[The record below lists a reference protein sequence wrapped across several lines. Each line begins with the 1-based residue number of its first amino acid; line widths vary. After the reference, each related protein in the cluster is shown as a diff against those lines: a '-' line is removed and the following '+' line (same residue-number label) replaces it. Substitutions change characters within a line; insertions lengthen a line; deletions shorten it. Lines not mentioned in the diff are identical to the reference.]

1 MENNSLT
8 EIIKSRRQAGEGV
21 LGSIGG
27 ATKEK
32 LKEKLDWR
40 RALPQGGLLTALFP
54 KLKAYEAKK
63 AASPTERI
71 LNNINKDFSLFAKNS
86 KKLKSI
92 ANNLSVMKIEVNKLA
107 KTQNVKPVLTIDRG
121 DDSLSKETG
130 TSPTKLQTDKEGFN
144 LFLLLAAVA
153 AVGTAVTLGYDKL
166 KQEFDDIVTKALKP
180 LTNFGSDLFKEF
192 ENMFDW
198 TKVKFSEIKNLG
210 GDVIDFFK
218 DNFAKLFSMDTL
230 TKIKEIANRVIARF
244 LGGETSDTRT
254 EMYDPEKER
263 TAGEAEGQQY
273 VRDVAA
279 AQRGPAQTDPNYR
292 SPRTPTRMTE
302 MPSGTSTNLGD
313 IIASGE
319 SGAAGYNAYNKG
331 TIGNKIIGSDKPIN
345 FSEMTIEEYFKR
357 AELRPDDPNKLFA
370 VGRYQIIPSTMRGIV
385 NALRVDPKT
394 TYLTPEVQESFFKY
408 LLSTAGTGKL
418 NAYLK
423 GKSDDLDA
431 AILDLSRVWAA
442 VGVPYDNPDGKRIK
456 RGQSYYSGVG
466 GNAASISPDVVGQAL
481 ISQRQSEL
489 TPSTPTPSSPVLSS
503 IPSSPTAS
511 STSTPAAAV
520 QPSQTE
526 ISPIVMGQEPK
537 QVQIAQA
544 PTNVDAGEQRTVP
557 NKVFLVAGNNAQMPQ
572 YTDTG
577 RIFKERF
584 VTQIMWNNLVNN
596 SGFTG

>member
-8 EIIKSRRQAGEGV
+8 EIIKSRRQAGEGI
-21 LGSIGG
+21 LGSISGG
-27 ATKEK
+27 TKEK
-32 LKEKLDWR
+32 LKEKLDLR
-40 RALPQGGLLTALFP
+40 RVLPQGGLLTALFP
-54 KLKAYEAKK
+54 KLKAYKAKK
-63 AASPTERI
+63 AASPIEKI

-92 ANNLSVMKIEVNKLA
+92 ANNFSLMKVEVNRLA
-107 KTQNVKPVLTIDRG
+107 KTQNVKPAITIDRG
-121 DDSLSKETG
+121 DDSLAGKTE
-130 TSPTKLQTDKEGFN
+130 TSPTKIETIKAGFN

-153 AVGTAVTLGYDKL
+153 AVGAAITVGYDKL
-166 KQEFDDIVTKALKP
+166 KQKFDNVVTKALKP
-180 LTNFGSDLFKEF
+180 LTNFGSNLFEEF

-198 TKVKFSEIKNLG
+198 TKVKFSQIKNLG
-210 GDVIDFFK
+210 DDVIDFFK
-218 DNFAKLFSMDTL
+218 DNLSKLFSMDTL

-244 LGGETSDTRT
+244 LGGETSSAST

-279 AQRGPAQTDPNYR
+279 AERGAAQTDPAFR
-292 SPRTPTRMTE
+292 SPRTPTRMGQ
-302 MPSGTSTNLGD
+302 MPSGESTDLGD

-357 AELRPDDPNKLFA
+357 AELRPNDPNKLFA

-394 TYLTPEVQESFFKY
+394 TYLTPEVQESFFQY

-423 GKSDDLDA
+423 GKSDDLNA

-456 RGQSYYSGVG
+456 KGQSYYSGVG
-466 GNAASISPDVVGQAL
+466 GNKASISPEVVGQAL
-481 ISQRQSEL
+481 IAQRQNQL
-489 TPSTPTPSSPVLSS
+489 TPSTPTPPSPVLSS
-503 IPSSPTAS
+503 VQPSPTTS

-537 QVQIAQA
+537 QIEIAQA
-544 PTNVDAGEQRTVP
+544 PAGTGQQRTVP
-557 NKVFLVAGNNAQMPQ
+557 NKVFLVAGNENIMPQ
-572 YTDTG
+572 YSDSG
-577 RIFKERF
+577 KVFKEKF